1 MIGKLKGVIDEF
13 GEDHVILDVGGVGY
27 RVFVSHRALSNMG
40 AIGEACSLF
49 IETQMREDAIRLFG
63 FLHETERAWFR
74 LLQHVQGVGA
84 KVALALLG
92 TLSVAEI
99 ADAIAL
105 RDAGILTRAPGIGKK
120 VAERMITELK
130 GKAPAGVG
138 AGSSSLGVAA
148 IALGE
153 GFGTQA
159 PTAVSDAISALSNL
173 GYGRD
178 QAGMAVT
185 IALKEAGEEAGSAKL
200 IRLALQQLSKA

>member
-1 MIGKLKGVIDEF
+1 MIGKLKGVIDEI

-27 RVFVSHRALSNMG
+27 RVFVSHCALSN
-40 AIGEACSLF
+40 IGEVGKGCSLF

-63 FLHETERAWFR
+63 FIHESERAWFR

-99 ADAIAL
+99 ADAVAL
-105 RDAGILTRAPGIGKK
+105 RDAGILTRAPGVGKK

-130 GKAPAGVG
+130 GKV
-138 AGSSSLGVAA
+138 SA
-148 IALGE
+148 IVDTGGGTLNITAMGM
-153 GFGTQA
+153 GFDSQA
-159 PTAVSDAISALSNL
+159 PTAVADAISALGNL

-178 QAGMAVT
+178 QAAMAVT
-185 IALKEAGEEAGSAKL
+185 IALKEAGEESGSAKL